1 MKKIIKIAVTELQTL
16 FYSPIAWLILVLFAV
31 QTGITFTGALKG
43 MLQSEMMGQHFA
55 DLTILATRFRDMLEY
70 LYLYI
75 PLLTMGLISRELNS
89 GSIKLLYSSPVSNT
103 QIVLGKYL
111 AMLIYGLAL
120 TAVLAIYVLFAVFT
134 IKDCDTPILLTS
146 LFGIYLLICI
156 YAAIGLFMS
165 SLTSYQV
172 VAAIGTLAV
181 FAGLNYISHIWQA
194 VAFVRD
200 ITFWLSI
207 TGRTSN
213 FLEGMIKS
221 DDVLYFVIIIVLF
234 VALTILTLDTAR
246 SKRRRTSNILRFST
260 VIAVALFLGYL
271 TSRPS
276 LMGYIDVTRTKF
288 NTLTPNS
295 QKIVAQL
302 KGPLTITTYVNL
314 FESNFSAAL
323 PENIN
328 FDKTT
333 FGDYLRFKPDID
345 MKYVYYYAQ
354 TDQPASIAVY
364 PGLTDKQ
371 RMERAC
377 VIMGLDPSIFLSKQE
392 LAKHIDLS
400 GEHYHFVR
408 ILETQDGQKAYLRL
422 FNDMRKYPGER
433 EISATLERLVAKLP
447 TVGFV
452 RGHDT
457 RDPDDTGDKGYF
469 DFTKDGYTRSALVNQ
484 GFDIRPID
492 LADSMPIPAEI
503 NLIVLAEP
511 KTALSPGEQKRLD
524 DYIAR
529 GNNLLI
535 IGDPGR
541 QEIMNAITA
550 PLGVSFLPGRLV
562 QPHPNY
568 EADLLLLRPTPTA
581 VAMSYE
587 LGNIT
592 DEGGVLAMNGACGLS
607 YTPDKGFTVRPWFG
621 TARQGSWNELQTTN
635 FTDDKPELDPRS
647 GEVEGAYPTVLA
659 LSRQQAGRDQRIVVM
674 GDADCLDNAELTVR
688 RNKLQSMN
696 STFIDGLFFWLSGD
710 KVPIDVRRPLL
721 TDNQLYLGLQGLART
736 KLFFVWIL
744 PGLLAIFATVL
755 LIRRKRK

>member
-1 MKKIIKIAVTELQTL
+1 MKKITKIALAELQTL

-31 QTGITFTGALKG
+31 QTALTFTGALKG
-43 MLQSEMMGQHFA
+43 MLQTEMMGQHFA
-55 DLTILATRFRDMLEY
+55 DLTVLATRFRDMLEY

-89 GSIKLLYSSPVSNT
+89 GSIKLLYSSPVTNA

-120 TAVLAIYVLFAVFT
+120 TAVLAAYVLFAVFV
-134 IKDCDTPILLTS
+134 IKDVDTPILVTS
-146 LFGIYLLICI
+146 LLGIYLLICI

-181 FAGLNYISHIWQA
+181 FAGLNYISHVWQSI
-194 VAFVRD
+194 AFVRD

-207 TGRTSN
+207 TGRTGN
-213 FLEGMIKS
+213 FLDGMIKS
-221 DDVLYFVIIIVLF
+221 DDVLYFVIIILLF
-234 VALTILTLDTAR
+234 VGLTILAMDTAR
-246 SKRRRTSNILRFST
+246 SKRPRAGNILRFST

-295 QKIVAQL
+295 QRIVAKL
-302 KGPLTITTYVNL
+302 RGPLTITTYVNL

-333 FGDYLRFKPDID
+333 FGDYLRFKPDIR

-354 TDQPASIAVY
+354 TDQPASIALY

-377 VIMGLDPSIFLSKQE
+377 VIMGLDPSLFLSKEE
-392 LAKHIDLS
+392 LDKQVDLS

-408 ILETQDGQKAYLRL
+408 ILETPDGKKAYLRL

-452 RGHDT
+452 AGHDA

-484 GFDIRPID
+484 GFDIRQVD
-492 LADSMPIPAEI
+492 LADSMPVPAEI
-503 NLIVLAEP
+503 NLVVLAEP
-511 KTALSPGEQKRLD
+511 KTLLSPGEQKKLD
-524 DYIAR
+524 DYIDR
-529 GNNLLI
+529 GGNLLI
-535 IGDPGR
+535 IGDPGH
-541 QEIMNAITA
+541 QEVMNKVTA
-550 PLGVSFLPGRLV
+550 GLGVSFLPGRLV
-562 QPHPNY
+562 QPHPSY
-568 EADLLLLRPTPTA
+568 EADLLLLPPTPAA
-581 VAMSYE
+581 VSMSYE
-587 LGNIT
+587 FGDIAE
-592 DEGGVLAMNGACGLS
+592 EGGVVAMNGACGLN

-647 GEVEGAYPTVLA
+647 GEVEAAYPTVLA
-659 LSRQQAGRDQRIVVM
+659 LSRKQAGREQRIIVM
-674 GDADCLDNAELTVR
+674 GDADCLDNAELTVK
-688 RNKLQSMN
+688 RNKLQVMN
-696 STFIDGLFFWLSGD
+696 STFIDGLFYWLSGGT
-710 KVPIDVRRPLL
+710 VPIDVRRPRLKDDHL
-721 TDNQLYLGLQGLART
+721 ELSLGGLSRT
-736 KLFFVWIL
+736 KIFFVWIM
-744 PGLLAIFATVL
+744 PGLLAIFAGIL